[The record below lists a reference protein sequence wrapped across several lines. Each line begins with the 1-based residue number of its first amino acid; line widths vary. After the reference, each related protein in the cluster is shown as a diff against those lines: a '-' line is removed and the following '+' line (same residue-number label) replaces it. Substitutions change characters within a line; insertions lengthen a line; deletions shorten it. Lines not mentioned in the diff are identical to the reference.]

1 MTIAALAFLGTVV
14 TVLVLQP
21 VFKRAART
29 PAVQPKSGSADE
41 LQQLS
46 DQKERL
52 LTALKDLEFE
62 HNAGKL
68 SDADYQ
74 RVKADDMAQLA
85 TIMTRMDQLT
95 GEKVITSQ
103 PLDKAQKAAT
113 PLTCPACQHENPL
126 EAKFCLDCGN
136 RLETSVNCPACGKT
150 LPAEARFCM
159 DCGGK
164 IDT

>member
-1 MTIAALAFLGTVV
+1 MTIAALAFLGAVV

-21 VFKRAART
+21 VFKRAARAPT
-29 PAVQPKSGSADE
+29 VQPKSGSADE
-41 LQQLS
+41 HQQLS

-62 HNAGKL
+62 HKAGKL

-74 RVKADDMAQLA
+74 SVKADDMAQLA

-95 GEKVITSQ
+95 GKKVITSQ
-103 PLDKAQKAAT
+103 PLDEAQNAAT
-113 PLTCPACQHENPL
+113 PLKCAVCQHENPP

-136 RLETSVNCPACGKT
+136 RLTTSVDCPSCGKT
-150 LPAEARFCM
+150 LPPEAKFCM

-164 IDT
+164 IET